1 MTVVIQDKFILLASL
16 CLGIWGILGILGA
29 VIPILNYM
37 VTGRARTI
45 SPDKQWNIIMKG
57 KKARQFVLAR
67 FCFVGG
73 IAFSFFTIWTSLS
86 FWWIGWVVA
95 LPSIPFWLNA
105 TVNADRVPRK
115 HILFEIEDLW
125 HS

>member
-1 MTVVIQDKFILLASL
+1 MAVVIQDKFVLLASL
-16 CLGIWGILGILGA
+16 CLGIWGILVILGG
-29 VIPILNYM
+29 VIPILNYI

-45 SPDKQWNIIMKG
+45 SPDKKWNIIMKE
-57 KKARQFVLAR
+57 KKARQFVLAQ
-67 FCFVGG
+67 FCFVSG

-95 LPSIPFWLNA
+95 LPSIPFMLNA

-115 HILFEIEDLW
+115 NVFFETEDLW